1 MEAII
6 KFLNKIANSYKSS
19 LIRQGPHYAKPV
31 KCVCL
36 VPKGLYGFPKTTGP
50 PTYITLET
58 VCKSPIRTGLVFK
71 LRLSFDSYHLTSAI
85 FMSQFGRG
93 LTS

>member
-6 KFLNKIANSYKSS
+6 KFLNKKANSYKSS
-19 LIRQGPHYAKPV
+19 LIRQGPRYAKPV

-50 PTYITLET
+50 HYVHYTRNSVKPYSDGT
-58 VCKSPIRTGLVFK
+58 
-71 LRLSFDSYHLTSAI
+71 SFLNYV
-85 FMSQFGRG
+85 
-93 LTS
+93 

>member
-6 KFLNKIANSYKSS
+6 KFLNKKANSYKSS

-50 PTYITLET
+50 HYVHYTRNSVKPYSDGT
-58 VCKSPIRTGLVFK
+58 
-71 LRLSFDSYHLTSAI
+71 SFLNYV
-85 FMSQFGRG
+85 
-93 LTS
+93 